1 MKAPNSLD
9 IRFSP
14 SIVLN
19 IKYTINES
27 LNFSENDPQKFGD
40 SF

>member
-1 MKAPNSLD
+1 MKAPSSIN
-9 IRFSP
+9 IGFTP

-19 IKYTINES
+19 IKYTISES